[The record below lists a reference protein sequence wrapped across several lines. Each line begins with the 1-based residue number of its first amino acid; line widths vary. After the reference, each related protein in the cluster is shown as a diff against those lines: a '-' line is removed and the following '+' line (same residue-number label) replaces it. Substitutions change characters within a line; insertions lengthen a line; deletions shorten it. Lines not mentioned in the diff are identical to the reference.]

1 MSVFHIRTDIGCLLT
16 TCRELLDHADCLLA
30 DGAARDAASIE
41 HCKALVSGC
50 IQLAQALLAENI
62 AAGILE
68 DIIGIAGEI
77 ASDLDQL
84 AACVGAEIDTDCGAA
99 AQTQATQEQLR
110 EHCDSFFEKCR
121 SLEYYKASASM
132 GDVYAPPE
140 LMGAR
145 LLDND
150 KPYPQCYADLK

>member
-1 MSVFHIRTDIGCLLT
+1 MSVFHSRTDIGCLLA
-16 TCRELLDHADCLLA
+16 TCRKLLDHADCLLA

-50 IQLAQALLAENI
+50 IHLAQALQSEVI

-77 ASDLDQL
+77 ASDLDRL
-84 AACVGAEIDTDCGAA
+84 AACVGTEVDTDCGAA
-99 AQTQATQEQLR
+99 AQMQATQEQLR
-110 EHCDSFFEKCR
+110 EHCDSFFEEYR
-121 SLEYYKASASM
+121 SLEYYASM
-132 GDVYAPPE
+132 EAVYAPPE
-140 LMGAR
+140 LMGGR

>member
-1 MSVFHIRTDIGCLLT
+1 MSVFHSRTDIESLLE
-16 TCRELLDHADCLLA
+16 TCNKLLLQADCSLLA
-30 DGAARDAASIE
+30 DEAARAAASIE
-41 HCKALVSGC
+41 HCKALVTEC
-50 IQLAQALLAENI
+50 IQLAQALQSEVI

-121 SLEYYKASASM
+121 SLAYYEASTTA
-132 GDVYAPPE
+132 VYAPPE